1 MNLKNVLITVVMM
14 FLFISC
20 SNDQKV
26 SDSKETETKATENKK
41 EVVETI
47 KSTVNPIALIET
59 NLGNIKV
66 ELLPKIAPK
75 TVANFIGL
83 ATGTKE
89 WSDPK
94 SNQKVRK
101 PFYDGLIFH
110 RVIKDF
116 MIQGGCP
123 LGTGTSGPGYKFE
136 DECFDTTGKELKSG
150 KIEDD
155 FIAGE
160 MFRRVIMPYLQ
171 RTNEGTRDKE
181 IQMILERCDQVKSG
195 EPIMEYPIE
204 WYLEKTGHKAKF
216 IPSVLKAQVKY
227 GVIAMANSGPNTN
240 GSQFFIVTNKEGA
253 KWLDGKHTVFGRV
266 IEGMDVVHKIENVE
280 KDKGDKPVE
289 DVVMTKVSI
298 K

>member
-1 MNLKNVLITVVMM
+1 MNFKNVIMAFLMM

-20 SNDQKV
+20 TKEQK
-26 SDSKETETKATENKK
+26 KTETA
-41 EVVETI
+41 VEDT
-47 KSTVNPIALIET
+47 KSAVSAEKQVEQVTQIENPIAIIET
-59 NLGNIKV
+59 NLGDIKI
-66 ELLPKIAPK
+66 ELWPKIAPR
-75 TVANFIGL
+75 TVANFVGL
-83 ATGTKE
+83 ALGTKE
-89 WSDPK
+89 WLDPK
-94 SNQKVRK
+94 SNQKVKK

-123 LGTGTSGPGYKFE
+123 LGNGRGGPGYKFE

-171 RTNEGTRDKE
+171 RTNEDTRDKE
-181 IQMILERCDQVKSG
+181 IQAILERCNKAQSG
-195 EPIMEYPIE
+195 EPIKKYPIE

-216 IPSVLKAQVKY
+216 IPSRLKAKVDY

-240 GSQFFIVTNKEGA
+240 GSQFFIVTKKGGTP
-253 KWLDGKHTVFGRV
+253 WLDGKHTVFGRV
-266 IEGMDVVHKIENVE
+266 IEGMDVVHKIENAE
-280 KDKGDKPVE
+280 KDKNDKPLQ
-289 DVVMTKVSI
+289 DVVMKKVI
-298 K
+298 IE